1 MSTGHGEHST
11 PTTPANGG
19 SAPKRVTLRTLRRMA
34 ERGEPFACLACY
46 DFTTARWLDRAGV
59 DLLLVGDSAA
69 NVVLGH
75 DSTHDM
81 PMDLA
86 VWLTAAVRRGA
97 ARAHVMADMPFMSYQ
112 ADDAEALRNAG
123 RFLSEGRAD
132 SVKVEVDA
140 SFSPLIRK
148 MTRAGIPVCA
158 HIGSKPQQWAL
169 AGGPKVAGRVRD
181 EADDIVDDAVALEA
195 AGAVMLLIEAVPPEV
210 AERVVRAV
218 SVPVIGIG
226 AGTAPHGQILVVND
240 LLGLSDFT
248 PRFVDPVASL
258 GQAFRRA
265 GEEWVE
271 RVRGRRIGGGV
282 YTPLDADVGGTPEG
296 RPGRGETPEIGTGT
310 ESVRSG
316 DPE

>member
-1 MSTGHGEHST
+1 MSTGHSAHST
-11 PTTPANGG
+11 PGRQPSEPQH
-19 SAPKRVTLRTLRRMA
+19 SAKPPKRVTLRTLRQMA
-34 ERGEPFACLACY
+34 SEGTPFACLACY
-46 DFTTARWLDRAGV
+46 DYTTALWLDRAGV

-75 DSTHDM
+75 DSTHGM

-86 VWLTAAVRRGA
+86 IWLTTAVRKGA
-97 ARAHVMADMPFMSYQ
+97 QRAHIMGDMPFMSYQ
-112 ADDAEALRNAG
+112 ADDSEALRNAG

-132 SVKVEVDA
+132 SVKLEVDA
-140 SFSPLIRK
+140 SFGPLVSK

-169 AGGPKVAGRVRD
+169 AGGPKVAGRIRG
-181 EADDIVDDAVALEA
+181 EADEIIDDALALEA
-195 AGAVMLLIEAVPPEV
+195 AGAVMLLIEAVPPAV
-210 AERVVRAV
+210 AERVVKAV

-258 GQAFRRA
+258 GQSFQRA
-265 GEEWVE
+265 GEEWVS
-271 RVRGRRIGGGV
+271 RVRGRQIGGGV
-282 YTPLDADVGGTPEG
+282 YTSRDPEAGTDESGQKKNPIEK
-296 RPGRGETPEIGTGT
+296 
-310 ESVRSG
+310 ESVRAG

>member
-1 MSTGHGEHST
+1 
-11 PTTPANGG
+11 
-19 SAPKRVTLRTLRRMA
+19 MA
-34 ERGEPFACLACY
+34 REGTPFACLACY

-59 DLLLVGDSAA
+59 ELLLVGDSAA

-75 DSTHDM
+75 DSTHTM

-86 VWLTAAVRRGA
+86 IWLTAAVRRGA
-97 ARAHVMADMPFMSYQ
+97 SRAHVMGDMPFMSYQ

-132 SVKVEVDA
+132 SVKLEVDG
-140 SFSPLIRK
+140 SFAPLVRK

-169 AGGPKVAGRVRD
+169 AGGPKIAGRVQD
-181 EADDIVDDAVALEA
+181 EADEIIDDALALEA

-210 AERVVRAV
+210 ASRVIDAV
-218 SVPVIGIG
+218 GIPVIGIG
-226 AGTAPHGQILVVND
+226 AGDSPHGQILVIND

-258 GQAFRRA
+258 GQAFRAA
-265 GEEWVE
+265 GEEWVR
-271 RVRGRRIGGGV
+271 RVRERRIGGGV
-282 YTPLDADVGGTPEG
+282 YRSKEPLGDQAGPDIRKKADQ
-296 RPGRGETPEIGTGT
+296 T
-310 ESVRSG
+310 ESVRAG
-316 DPE
+316 EPE